1 MLYNSFYDDNE
12 RRELYEEDY
21 EEINEQENEADETVI
36 DELIISLLE
45 KIGKDKREYRIK
57 EDDELLEDELKKIK
71 EPVIS
76 EFQII
81 MDCDNS
87 AYIIFLKNRIIT

>member
-87 AYIIFLKNRIIT
+87 AYIIFLKK